1 MKLFGKDIR
10 SDGDLNRVMAGRT
23 LEEQKAA
30 YILMN
35 DYLRQKAKKMIDNET
50 NPERKRQMELLYNQR
65 IYDFS
70 PITGIRNTIFA

>member
-10 SDGDLNRVMAGRT
+10 SDGDLNRAMNGRT

-30 YILMN
+30 HILMN
-35 DYLRQKAKKMIDNET
+35 DYLKQKAKKMIDNESNT
-50 NPERKRQMELLYNQR
+50 ERKRQMEVLYNQR

-70 PITGIRNTIFA
+70 PITGIRNTIFD